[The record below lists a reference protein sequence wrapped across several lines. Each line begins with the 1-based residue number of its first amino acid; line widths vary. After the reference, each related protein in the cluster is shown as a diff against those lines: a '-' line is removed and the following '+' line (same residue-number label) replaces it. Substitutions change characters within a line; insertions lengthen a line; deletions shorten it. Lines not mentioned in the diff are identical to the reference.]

1 MKLVRSTP
9 NKLQCS
15 TIHPIS
21 MARYSDRRFLD
32 PFIAKREIP
41 HTNVQKRTPK
51 YIVFFDATI
60 RARAVYR

>member
-21 MARYSDRRFLD
+21 MAHYSDRRFLD
-32 PFIAKREIP
+32 PFIAKREMP
-41 HTNVQKRTPK
+41 RTNGEEENMQIYGIYRCYKW
-51 YIVFFDATI
+51 
-60 RARAVYR
+60 RAGGI